1 MARSSAPTSAKG
13 RLERQLFE
21 QNLSFAGVD
30 EVGRGCLAGPV
41 YAGCAVLDWARLIK
55 LPASDLA
62 LIRDSKQ
69 LSPKQRASITPVI
82 QAVCK
87 KFSVASASV
96 VEIDRLGILPACF
109 LAMRRAI
116 AQCGEVD
123 LVLVDGKLPIPGYEG
138 EQMAIVKGDATTFSI
153 AAASILAKTARD
165 HFMQEMADIYPGY
178 GFAAHVGY
186 GTKAHIGSIGAL
198 GICELHRTSFA
209 PIRQYR
215 ENKSLCTG
223 GSG

>member
-1 MARSSAPTSAKG
+1 MARSSAQTSVKG

-41 YAGCAVLDWARLIK
+41 YAGCVVLDWALLTK

-69 LSPKQRASITPVI
+69 LSSKQRVSIKPVI
-82 QAVCK
+82 EGICK

-96 VEIDRLGILPACF
+96 VEIDRLGILASCF

-116 AQCGEVD
+116 AQCGRVD
-123 LVLVDGKLPIPGYEG
+123 LVLVDGKLPIPGYDG
-138 EQMAIVKGDATTFSI
+138 DQTAIVKGDAITFSI

-165 HFMQEMADIYPGY
+165 QLMQEMADIYPGY
-178 GFAAHVGY
+178 GFSAHVGY
-186 GTKAHIGSIGAL
+186 GTKAHLDSIEAL

-215 ENKSLCTG
+215 ENNPLCTG
-223 GSG
+223 SSG